1 MNCHC
6 CDTTIRVG
14 ELLEA
19 PQLVSGSR
27 GLPEIV
33 PAEVAAVLWRVN
45 HREEAAWIA
54 GRMQGQDAVAS
65 AFAPVK
71 HIQPAAPKADQLI
84 IERGNGRMIGL
95 TTVFE
100 RRGRK
105 HFPPLRSPG
114 FVSNVSLSSERV
126 SHERTLSTWRRAR

>member
-1 MNCHC
+1 
-6 CDTTIRVG
+6 
-14 ELLEA
+14 
-19 PQLVSGSR
+19 
-27 GLPEIV
+27 
-33 PAEVAAVLWRVN
+33 
-45 HREEAAWIA
+45 
-54 GRMQGQDAVAS
+54 
-65 AFAPVK
+65 
-71 HIQPAAPKADQLI
+71 
-84 IERGNGRMIGL
+84 MIGL